1 MQNKYLEVL
10 NLTPGASKTEIKSAF
25 RKLSKLYHPDL
36 NKNENAVEKFLE
48 IHEAYKF
55 LTEVGPKP
63 NNEPVSYDY
72 DSQKAAYSDRRRR
85 AREYASRK
93 AREAK
98 RQQEL
103 QLRLILKYFNYY
115 AAFCLLFNVL
125 IAVDYFLPRK
135 QFTDKVVSSHN
146 QSYIPDESVYP
157 AIRHSNKIVMEN
169 FNLNFDHNE
178 SKKIYDVQEALVV
191 TTWLFETPLYA
202 IFEVRQEPKRLDQAY
217 NLYKVFGYLIPAS
230 LLVLSLYFYFIENP
244 DHKISLALL
253 LILFSSIQLFL
264 FIKY

>member
-1 MQNKYLEVL
+1 MQNAYLEVL
-10 NLTPGASKTEIKSAF
+10 NLAPGASKAEIKSAF
-25 RKLSKLYHPDL
+25 RRLSKIYHPDV
-36 NKNENAVEKFLE
+36 NKNENAVEKFLK

-63 NNEPVSYDY
+63 NNERVSYDY
-72 DSQKAAYSDRRRR
+72 DPRKAAYNEWRRR
-85 AREYASRK
+85 AREYAARK

-125 IAVDYFLPRK
+125 LALDYLLPRK

-146 QSYIPDESVYP
+146 QSYSPNERIYP
-157 AIRHSNKIVMEN
+157 AMRQSNKIVLEN
-169 FNLNFDHNE
+169 FNLNFDHHE

-202 IFEVRQEPKRLDQAY
+202 IFEVKQQQKRLNQAY
-217 NLYKVFGYLIPAS
+217 NLYVVFGYLIPAS

-244 DHKISLALL
+244 DHRISLALL
-253 LILFSSIQLFL
+253 LMLFSFIQLFL
-264 FIKY
+264 FFKY